1 MSMPGEAAPA
11 ERDAKEGDAEEGDAE
26 EGDPDQRTSRLER
39 QFFLI
44 LAAVILLEGCSVA
57 VWLLD

>member
-11 ERDAKEGDAEEGDAE
+11 ERDAE

>member
-1 MSMPGEAAPA
+1 MSVPGEAAPA
-11 ERDAKEGDAEEGDAE
+11 ERDAEEGDAE

-44 LAAVILLEGCSVA
+44 LAAVILLEGCWVA